1 MNNPLVT
8 IIVLIAIWGG
18 FSYSMDNFIKTLKNL
33 SVLLRTDKYQLSDDE
48 FKVIK
53 ELLAQPKIPENLD
66 KINDYL
72 ERYNYKKNN
81 WEFVQIDPFKK
92 QLIVI
97 REKLFK

>member
-1 MNNPLVT
+1 
-8 IIVLIAIWGG
+8 
-18 FSYSMDNFIKTLKNL
+18 
-33 SVLLRTDKYQLSDDE
+33 
-48 FKVIK
+48 VIK